1 MESMLFKTVHN
12 RLPPIDSLSPTCPCW
27 NDIEGRLVK
36 QKKAANHLAASIF
49 HPVTL
54 VIHEGDLPH
63 QAGVHRLVGCGV
75 VKQVAQNVAAGFLL
89 LALPTENISDL

>member
-1 MESMLFKTVHN
+1 MLFKTVHN

-36 QKKAANHLAASIF
+36 QKKPPITWRLPFF

-63 QAGVHRLVGCGV
+63 QAGAHRLVGCGV
-75 VKQVAQNVAAGFLL
+75 VKQVAQYVAAGFLL